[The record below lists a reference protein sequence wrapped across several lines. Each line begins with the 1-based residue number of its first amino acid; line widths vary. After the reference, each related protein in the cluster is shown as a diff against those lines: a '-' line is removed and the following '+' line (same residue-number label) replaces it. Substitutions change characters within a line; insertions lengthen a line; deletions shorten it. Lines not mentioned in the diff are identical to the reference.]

1 MARSTVMS
9 ALPGHSAVKL
19 ECLLLTQ
26 SGHAACADGFRF
38 DARPVL
44 ERIAPDVRDH
54 ECGIVLM

>member
-1 MARSTVMS
+1 M
-9 ALPGHSAVKL
+9 
-19 ECLLLTQ
+19 TQ
-26 SGHAACADGFRF
+26 SGHAVCADGFRF